1 MFSNHLVHKS
11 LVVSYKHRGHMYIHY
26 NHHHLRAHFIYPI
39 TQFLAIFR
47 SSPRHPSHLFPIFQ
61 ANKCWH
67 HDNLVLSAEGVTVV
81 SIGIQ
86 CNECAFRLRRSVR
99 ISCRTS
105 TIDRSKGEIGG
116 LNRFARLAPFGCKL
130 YNKRDR
136 IISIGGATG
145 GIDFL
150 ISRYIG
156 HMFDDIDCFICI

>member
-1 MFSNHLVHKS
+1 
-11 LVVSYKHRGHMYIHY
+11 MYIHY

-67 HDNLVLSAEGVTVV
+67 HDNLVLGADSITVV

-86 CNECAFRLRRSVR
+86 CDEYAFLLRRSVR
-99 ISCRTS
+99 ISSRTS
-105 TIDRSKGEIGG
+105 TIYRSKGEIGG
-116 LNRFARLAPFGCKL
+116 LDRFARLAPFGCKL
-130 YNKRDR
+130 YNECRR
-136 IISIGGATG
+136 IVIGYATG

-150 ISRYIG
+150 ISR
-156 HMFDDIDCFICI
+156 